1 MILQKRTFD
10 ELKVSAIKIQ
20 RWYKNLR
27 FAKAV
32 LLYNPEVTNIE
43 KNLRDYV
50 EENDDYVSFSNI
62 HDIAIENRVGF
73 NIRTKV
79 FSKYQSQLFEHR
91 RNEKNQINFAKENID
106 AMEDHKICTSDGLMV
121 VPEESIDLDTK
132 NEVH

>member
-27 FAKAV
+27 FAKAF

-43 KNLRDYV
+43 KNLREYV

-73 NIRTKV
+73 NICI
-79 FSKYQSQLFEHR
+79 QG
-91 RNEKNQINFAKENID
+91 
-106 AMEDHKICTSDGLMV
+106 GLHGDWATTGWQCV
-121 VPEESIDLDTK
+121 AP
-132 NEVH
+132 HP